1 MNLTVKA
8 PLWIHVVVLA
18 GGATIAGLFARMQYH
33 QGRIDAATEIGMLMR
48 ECRDQLLKKKEL
60 EDEAN

>member
-1 MNLTVKA
+1 MNLTVEA

-18 GGATIAGLFARMQYH
+18 GGAAIAGLFARMQYRK
-33 QGRIDAATEIGMLMR
+33 GRIDAATEIGKLMR
-48 ECRDQLLKKKEL
+48 ECRDQLLKKNEL